1 VNTGE
6 HTDEFGGMVGIR
18 RQGVWDDRQGCHA
31 VAKASKIKSSLYK
44 DGEKRNIE
52 IRIVCGV
59 VEVCGEVQRMTS
71 LLSTGL
77 LTLHRI
83 LRCLRRSALQGL
95 EYIYR

>member
-1 VNTGE
+1 MNTGE

-44 DGEKRNIE
+44 DGKKEHRDSN
-52 IRIVCGV
+52 VCGV
-59 VEVCGEVQRMTS
+59 VEVCGEVHRMTS

-77 LTLHRI
+77 LTLHLRI
-83 LRCLRRSALQGL
+83 LRRLRISAFQGL
-95 EYIYR
+95 GYIY